1 MAKQALGQTLTIVG
15 ILVVVLS
22 ALADPL
28 RIGQYPGFGW
38 RQITGVVVGLVITW
52 FGFRKRSVTPS

>member
-1 MAKQALGQTLTIVG
+1 MPKPAFGQILTIIG
-15 ILVVVLS
+15 ILVVLLS

-38 RQITGVVVGLVITW
+38 RQITGVAIGLVLAW
-52 FGFRKRSVTPS
+52 LGFRQRSRTPS